1 MQNDKEDK
9 NDDLLALRGMEEP
22 FVMKMDYL
30 GLFFIELANIWLMI
44 KMCTQRKLLLA
55 FFGGT
60 PGLLN
65 SLNGLYAT

>member
-30 GLFFIELANIWLMI
+30 GLF
-44 KMCTQRKLLLA
+44 
-55 FFGGT
+55 
-60 PGLLN
+60 LLN
-65 SLNGLYAT
+65 LPIFD